1 MSSLY
6 AQYVLE
12 REGLE
17 TLENEKGFLTYKIE
31 NDYLFI
37 SDIFVTESARKENIA
52 TKMADEIVE
61 KAVKLGIKYMYSHV
75 DTRAKNWKESV
86 KFIKKYGCIPIK
98 LENTLI
104 YFQKE
109 IG

>member
-31 NDYLFI
+31 NGYLFI
-37 SDIFVTESARKENIA
+37 SDIFVIESARKENIA
-52 TKMADEIVE
+52 SKMADEIVE
-61 KAVKLGIKYMYSHV
+61 KAIKLGANAMYSHV
-75 DTRAKNWKESV
+75 DTNAKNWRESV
-86 KFIKKYGCIPIK
+86 KFIEKYGCKPVKI
-98 LENTLI
+98 ENNLV
-104 YFQKE
+104 YFKKE